1 MLKRKAILDLYE
13 DDVKRMRITPH
24 PPHPPHPQHIDKS
37 YKSYKSY
44 KSNVSFSI
52 INEDLDVVM
61 EICYYCVVHD
71 NDKSICD
78 IYDCCGCSFK
88 VFNLA
93 NKSYIN

>member
-1 MLKRKAILDLYE
+1 MLKRKASLDLYE
-13 DDVKRMRITPH
+13 NDIKRIRITP
-24 PPHPPHPQHIDKS
+24 PHCQSH
-37 YKSYKSY
+37 
-44 KSNVSFSI
+44 KSNPSFSI

-61 EICYYCVVHD
+61 EICYHCAVHD